1 MLVSA
6 LWSMFAGTILV
17 VFSPAILA
25 HWVDK
30 DISFPPE
37 LPLYMLL
44 TYVLLC
50 VSQCVA
56 MLVNGL
62 GRLKLQSLVA
72 PISAITNL
80 LLSITLGK
88 AIGIQGVTLATSVS
102 ILLFSIFLVGGDS
115 ILMMKRMSL
124 K

>member
-1 MLVSA
+1 
-6 LWSMFAGTILV
+6 MFAGIILV

-25 HWVDK
+25 HWVGEDV
-30 DISFPPE
+30 SLPPE
-37 LPLYMLL
+37 LPLYMLS